1 MQLSIASLAILF
13 LVERVGLSQAGNL
26 LSWRRIADASWPYL
40 SEGYI
45 ESRTQQDAH
54 AIVNRNLH
62 LERDVNPSS
71 TLAAFNVKASAI
83 PSAAAA
89 AADETNLWNKA
100 TEAACLKALS
110 DRKDTTADP
119 SGIAAC
125 YNIKSFDNTTGVFQ
139 ADLRLYQTSP
149 ATGTWSTM
157 KLDGVTLSC
166 KGGQMGAGKL
176 PTRKRDDTF
185 EPWSH
190 ISRLRV
196 FRRSTPS
203 PPKMLQQMDFYG
215 KIRDDLVQKNQT
227 EYDADPTLPLS
238 SSEVPH

>member
-1 MQLSIASLAILF
+1 MRLSVASLAILF

-26 LSWRRIADASWPYL
+26 LSWKRIVGASWPHP

-45 ESRTQQDAH
+45 EARTQQVAH

-62 LERDVNPSS
+62 LERDVIPSS
-71 TLAAFNVKASAI
+71 TSAASNVKASAF
-83 PSAAAA
+83 PSAAA
-89 AADETNLWNKA
+89 AADETDLWNKA
-100 TEAACLKALS
+100 TETACLGALS
-110 DRKDTTADP
+110 DRRDTATDP
-119 SGIAAC
+119 SGMAAC

-139 ADLRLYQTSP
+139 ADLRLYQIAS
-149 ATGTWSTM
+149 ATGNWSTM

-166 KGGQMGAGKL
+166 KGGQMGSGKL

-185 EPWSH
+185 EPWSA

-196 FRRSTPS
+196 FRRSNSP

-215 KIRDDLVQKNQT
+215 KIRDDLMQKNQT
-227 EYDADPTLPLS
+227 GYDTDPSLRIFS
-238 SSEVPH
+238 SKIHP